1 MIRFDRRLMLDR
13 WFIVSSGC
21 LLGGVRPGM
30 ILAAEDSGKAVM
42 WRVAVRAAAVLAGM
56 LGVQGV

>member
-1 MIRFDRRLMLDR
+1 MLDR